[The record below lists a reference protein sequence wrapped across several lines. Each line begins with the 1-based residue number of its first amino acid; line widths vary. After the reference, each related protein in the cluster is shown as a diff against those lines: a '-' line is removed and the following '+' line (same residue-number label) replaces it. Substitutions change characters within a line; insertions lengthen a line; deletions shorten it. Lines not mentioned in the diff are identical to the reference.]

1 MTQPK
6 DFGFDADA
14 ALLRDTARQFL
25 LDQLPTEALHRLVA
39 GDHDPHRAPACNW
52 NPALWRQI
60 VELGWTTVAVP
71 EHAGGAGLGLV
82 ALAALA
88 EEVGRAA
95 LPSPFL
101 ATAAATLVLRQCQGD
116 AARDLL
122 GEIAAGRTAALA
134 ITPRSGAWETSA
146 CDLYLEGG
154 RLHGSA
160 WYVQD
165 AAKAE
170 VLIAKAAHR
179 DGLALVAVPV
189 TAAGIELV
197 PDSILDLTR
206 DQAHVHFHGVAV
218 DDAQILAAPGT
229 GAATLDAAWPGVLTL
244 VAADLCGAGEWLLQT
259 TAEYARTRE
268 QFGRTIGFFQAIK
281 HPLVNLMIQLDHARS
296 LTYNAA
302 CALDHEPERAPALAR
317 MAKAAAADA
326 GAFGASR
333 AIQFHG
339 GIGFTWECAVHIYTK
354 RQKHNQLLYG
364 DAIYQRA
371 RLAELL
377 LGPE

>member
-25 LDQLPTEALHRLVA
+25 LDQLPTDALHRLVA
-39 GDHDPHRAPACNW
+39 SDHDPHRAPTNNW

-71 EHAGGAGLGLV
+71 ESAGGAGLGLV

-101 ATAAATLVLRQCQGD
+101 ATAAATLVLRQCPGD
-116 AARDLL
+116 AARALL
-122 GEIAAGRTAALA
+122 GEIAAGRTATLA
-134 ITPRSGAWETSA
+134 ITPRSGAWETAA
-146 CDLYLEGG
+146 CDLQLENGK
-154 RLHGSA
+154 LHGST

-170 VLIAKAAHR
+170 VLIVKAAHR

-189 TAAGIELV
+189 TAAGVERV
-197 PDSILDLTR
+197 PDAILDLTR
-206 DQAHVHFHGVAV
+206 DQAHIHFHAV
-218 DDAQILAAPGT
+218 TVEDAQILAAPGS
-229 GAATLDAAWPGVLTL
+229 GSAALDAAWPGVLTL

-268 QFGRTIGFFQAIK
+268 QFGRTLGFFQAIK

-364 DAIYQRA
+364 DASYQRA

>member
-1 MTQPK
+1 L
-6 DFGFDADA
+6 A
-14 ALLRDTARQFL
+14 
-25 LDQLPTEALHRLVA
+25 
-39 GDHDPHRAPACNW
+39 
-52 NPALWRQI
+52 
-60 VELGWTTVAVP
+60 
-71 EHAGGAGLGLV
+71 
-82 ALAALA
+82 ALAAIA

-101 ATAAATLVLRQCQGD
+101 ATAAATLVLRQCQGA

-134 ITPRSGAWETSA
+134 VTSRSGAWETGA

-189 TAAGIELV
+189 SAAGVELV
-197 PDSILDLTR
+197 PDAILDLTR
-206 DQAHVHFHGVAV
+206 DQAHIHFHGVAV
-218 DDAQILAAPGT
+218 DDAQLLAAPGS
-229 GAATLDAAWPGVLTL
+229 GAAALDAAWPGVLTL

-268 QFGRTIGFFQAIK
+268 QFGRTIG
-281 HPLVNLMIQLDHARS
+281 
-296 LTYNAA
+296 
-302 CALDHEPERAPALAR
+302 
-317 MAKAAAADA
+317 
-326 GAFGASR
+326 
-333 AIQFHG
+333 
-339 GIGFTWECAVHIYTK
+339 
-354 RQKHNQLLYG
+354 
-364 DAIYQRA
+364 
-371 RLAELL
+371 
-377 LGPE
+377 